1 MTVATKGKVP
11 DVISNQYAYLS
22 DRLASGLALSS
33 ISWDHANNCENKLG
47 LHSMSKLSLQE
58 QMLKAGLVNEKK
70 LKKAKKG
77 SKKSRVQA
85 REAKAAVEE
94 NKAAQKER
102 DQALNKQRDE
112 EKLSKEIKAQVK
124 QLITLNTIAH
134 GDGDIKYNFTDG
146 TLVKSLYVIQEVRD
160 QLSKGILSIAR
171 LEDSYAV
178 IPTVVAKKIA
188 ERDAETVIEND
199 TKEEVIEEDDPYA
212 QYVVPDD
219 LMW

>member
-1 MTVATKGKVP
+1 
-11 DVISNQYAYLS
+11 
-22 DRLASGLALSS
+22 
-33 ISWDHANNCENKLG
+33 
-47 LHSMSKLSLQE
+47 MSKLSLQE

-124 QLITLNTIAH
+124 QLITLNTIEH
-134 GDGDIKYNFTDG
+134 GNGDIKYNFTDG
-146 TLVKSLYVIQEVRD
+146 TLVKSLYVTQEIRD
-160 QLSKGILSIAR
+160 QLSKGNLSIAR
-171 LEDSYAV
+171 LEESYAV
-178 IPTVVAKKIA
+178 IPTAVAKKIA
-188 ERDAETVIEND
+188 ERDQETVIEND
-199 TKEEVIEEDDPYA
+199 VKEEVVEEDDPYA